1 MAVLD
6 SNGRKVGLIMDD
18 GMDSSRRQMETVVGT
33 RRVLFWADGGQEW
46 SDGCRSEGHICKLK
60 CS

>member
-33 RRVLFWADGGQEW
+33 RRVLFWADGGWMVNKINE
-46 SDGCRSEGHICKLK
+46 E
-60 CS
+60 

>member
-46 SDGCRSEGHICKLK
+46 SDGCRSEGHI
-60 CS
+60 

>member
-33 RRVLFWADGGQEW
+33 RRVLFWADGGWMVNKNGQMDAGPRVTFEN
-46 SDGCRSEGHICKLK
+46 
-60 CS
+60 